1 MDENGTE
8 WVRVAQS
15 EKNWLHV
22 GQGNLEWLGEDEH
35 V

>member
-15 EKNWLHV
+15 ERNWLHV
-22 GQGNLEWLGEDEH
+22 GQGDLESLGKDEH